1 MLKREA
7 LAIFIPAK
15 ILKKQLWPNNCS
27 LDIVANTTNNTT

>member
-15 ILKKQLWPNNCS
+15 KLQKQLWPNNCS
-27 LDIVANTTNNTT
+27 LDIVANTTTTT

>member
-15 ILKKQLWPNNCS
+15 KLKKILWPNKCS
-27 LDIVANTTNNTT
+27 LDIVANTTNTT